1 MSVGERVFAC
11 LGSNAPDAAGRL
23 AAARAGLAAL
33 PGLSRPGAS
42 PVYETEPQ
50 GDPDQPW
57 FLNQVVS
64 MDADASV
71 WTPEGLV
78 AAFLELEA
86 RLGRVRDPAR
96 RFGPRAIDIDLLL
109 FGERRCDSPAC
120 TVPHPRMAER
130 AFVLVPLLDLAPDAA
145 IGGTPARTLLDRLV
159 WRREGSRLHQQA

>member
-1 MSVGERVFAC
+1 MRERVFAC
-11 LGSNAPDAAGRL
+11 LGSNAPDAAEKL

-33 PGLSRPGAS
+33 GGMANLEAS

-50 GDPDQPW
+50 GDADQPW

-64 MDADASV
+64 MDADGAV

-78 AAFLELEA
+78 EAFLDLEA

-109 FGERRCDSPAC
+109 FGGRRCDSPAC
-120 TVPHPRMAER
+120 VVPHPRMAER
-130 AFVLVPLLDLAPDAA
+130 AFVLVPLLDLAPHAS

-159 WRREGSRLHQQA
+159 WRREGSRLHQ